1 MYSIVN
7 RAYDDIFI
15 KDALKTATAA
25 TTAGYNTLVDDLT
38 TIRQSTGRISELK
51 QQLQRIH
58 EEIDGFFE
66 QEGQPRFHIDAGSFG
81 GDIMVNKLAFI
92 PTNNTEITNAVKWGV
107 KQEDKN
113 AKIVIPLLYAL
124 ATSPK
129 YYAADILQFMEVELI
144 PAESGTSEPAQS
156 KSITINGEGKWTQ
169 DGDSSRQNVKATI
182 KQTPRFE
189 FVYLVDLIDDQIRR
203 IRGYQTKLE
212 TQLDCASETLKGN
225 ELPDEIGVKRQKVD
239 DQQRRQRNAIWAD
252 AHREMIISGD
262 RLYAFLRVM
271 AGTLNEDVTA
281 ALNVEDH
288 ALDASQQEYR
298 KQRSDLLRQQRM
310 FTQRVINDLLS
321 SVFRSSNFRVDLFK
335 DKEYNKQIVIVNEE
349 SIEKV
354 RELSESSSVQFLSQ
368 NVDLLRAFENLKGDP
383 LPLNQFVDKVQ
394 GILHDQNL
402 QAQAQ
407 LARTQY
413 QSNQNSLDYLAE
425 PRNSYVVRLK
435 NEAFAA
441 IRNAFHTFKNEW
453 RVRNI
458 QEDPPTA
465 WDLVE
470 GGPDDLTDAFAQFS
484 AYLWSN
490 ARLFSS
496 STAAFIGVTPAKI
509 NLIVL
514 RTALIKLVNRAYNF
528 KRTAGSKGR
537 LDPGDPNFDVVES
550 PGAVKGIA
558 V

>member
-7 RAYDDIFI
+7 RAYEDIFI
-15 KDALKTATAA
+15 SENVSED
-25 TTAGYNTLVDDLT
+25 YNTLVDNLTRIRESSDL
-38 TIRQSTGRISELK
+38 ISQYK
-51 QQLQRIH
+51 QQLEWVY
-58 EEIDGFFE
+58 EEINDFFK
-66 QEGQPRFHIDAGSFG
+66 QEGEPLLPVDVGAFEDKIVLDRLATRPTKNEKPSAVTWVVEQPRLEGKVPMG
-81 GDIMVNKLAFI
+81 KV
-92 PTNNTEITNAVKWGV
+92 T
-107 KQEDKN
+107 
-113 AKIVIPLLYAL
+113 IPLLYAL
-124 ATSPK
+124 ATRPL
-129 YYAADILQFMEVELI
+129 YYAADIFQFMEVN
-144 PAESGTSEPAQS
+144 SEPAIQPS
-156 KSITINGEGKWTQ
+156 PDGPNKSISISINENGIWAQSARK
-169 DGDSSRQNVKATI
+169 GDKSRQKVNVAFTSR
-182 KQTPRFE
+182 PRFE
-189 FVYLVDLIDDQIRR
+189 FVYLVDLIAKQIHR
-203 IRGYQTKLE
+203 IREYQTKLE
-212 TQLDCASETLKGN
+212 AQLECASKTLKGT
-225 ELPDEIGVKRQKVD
+225 ELPDEIVKKQKVD

-298 KQRSDLLRQQRM
+298 KQRSELLRQQRT

-383 LPLNQFVDKVQ
+383 LPLNQFVEKVQ

-402 QAQAQ
+402 EAQAQ

-425 PRNSYVVRLK
+425 PRNTYVVRLK

-550 PGAVKGIA
+550 PGAVTGIP